1 MSAGFN
7 NSKAPRFLR
16 LLRLGGQLAYSPSP
30 QRKGAMPNM
39 DAKDL
44 RNVALVGHSGS
55 GKTTLAEA
63 ALFSTK
69 ATTRMGSVTDGNTV
83 SDFEPEEVKR
93 GGSIQTSLV
102 SVIHGDAKIN
112 FLDTPGY
119 DDFLG
124 EVVSALR
131 VVEGAVI
138 VVAAPTGVDV
148 GTEKSWNMCE
158 SSGIPRMFVVN
169 RMDRENANFSRNVS
183 DIQASFGRQCI
194 PFQIPLGDAQEFKG
208 VVSIIDP
215 PTDIPTEVADE
226 VAAARERLIEA
237 AAESDDELADRYLS
251 GEELSAEEVIS
262 GVRTAVLAGE
272 LVPILAT
279 SSSPE
284 AIGITEFL
292 EMARSFLPSPIDGK
306 PSEISKG
313 NDSAEYSSD
322 STAPLAA
329 LVFKTMADPFVGKL
343 SVFRVYQGTIKSNSE
358 VWNSNQEQA
367 ERIGQLYLPKG
378 KIQDNVAE
386 VTAGDIGAIGKLN
399 ATITGDSLTTR
410 DAGLK
415 FPQIK
420 QPVGYFRMAVSPAS
434 KDDLDK
440 MSMALSRIV
449 EEDPTLQF
457 SRDPSTSESLITG
470 LGDAQIEVALEK
482 IKRKFG
488 ADLRVKMPRVPYKE
502 TITRTANSEYR
513 HKKQS
518 GGHGQFGHVLLRLE
532 PQDRDQGFEFSTEI
546 TGGRVPKEYIP
557 SVEKGVNKALDEGS
571 LAGFPL
577 VDLKAVLYD
586 GSYHDVDSSGMS
598 FEIAS
603 IQALK
608 QGLGDAGPVL
618 LEPVVKLSIT
628 VPDAYTGEVISDI
641 NGKRG
646 RILGMNPDDGAT
658 LIEAEVPLA
667 EVQRYAQDLRSVSQG
682 RGTYTLEFD
691 HYDQVP
697 ANLEPKVIEDAKRA
711 KEEESV

>member
-1 MSAGFN
+1 
-7 NSKAPRFLR
+7 
-16 LLRLGGQLAYSPSP
+16 
-30 QRKGAMPNM
+30 M

-44 RNVALVGHSGS
+44 RNVALLGHSGS
-55 GKTTLAEA
+55 GKTSLGEA
-63 ALFSTK
+63 ALFTTK
-69 ATTRMGSVTDGNTV
+69 ATTRLGTISGGNTV

-93 GGSIQTSLV
+93 GGSIQTTLLSITEDG
-102 SVIHGDAKIN
+102 SKIN

-148 GTEKSWNMCE
+148 GTERGWSMCE
-158 SSGIPRMFVVN
+158 AAGIPRMFVVN
-169 RMDRENANFSRNVS
+169 KMDRENASFSRNVA

-194 PFQIPLGDAQEFKG
+194 PFQVPLGDAQDFKG
-208 VVSIIDP
+208 VVSIVNP
-215 PTDIPTEVADE
+215 PADIPAEVAEE
-226 VAAARERLIEA
+226 VAAARDRLIEA

-251 GEELSAEEVIS
+251 GEELSAEEVIA

-279 SSSPE
+279 SSTPE
-284 AIGITEFL
+284 GIGVTEFL
-292 EMARSFLPSPIDGK
+292 ETTRSFLPSPVDGK
-306 PSEISKG
+306 PTEVFKG
-313 NDSAEYSSD
+313 SDAAEYTTD
-322 STAPLAA
+322 PAGPLAA
-329 LVFKTMADPFVGKL
+329 FVFKTTADPFVGKL

-358 VWNSNQEQA
+358 VWNSNRDQP

-378 KIQDNVAE
+378 KSQENVTE
-386 VTAGDIGAIGKLN
+386 ITAGDIGAIGKLSS
-399 ATITGDSLTTR
+399 TLTGDTICSR
-410 DAGLK
+410 DNSVT
-415 FPQIK
+415 FPKIK
-420 QPVGYFRMAVSPAS
+420 QPVGYFRMAVTPAS

-457 SRDPSTSESLITG
+457 SRDAGTSESLITG
-470 LGDAQIEVALEK
+470 LGDAQIEVALER

-488 ADLRVKMPRVPYKE
+488 ADLRVKMPRVPYRE

-532 PQDRDQGFEFSTEI
+532 PQDRDQGFEFATEV
-546 TGGRVPKEYIP
+546 TGGRIPKEYIP
-557 SVEKGVNKALDEGS
+557 SVEKGVTKALDEGS

-608 QGLGDAGPVL
+608 QGLADAGPVL
-618 LEPVVKLSIT
+618 LEPVVKLSVT
-628 VPDAYTGEVISDI
+628 VPDAYTGEVISDL
-641 NGKRG
+641 NVKRG
-646 RILGMNPDDGAT
+646 RILGMNPDNGVT

-682 RGTYTLEFD
+682 RGTYSLEFD

>member
-1 MSAGFN
+1 
-7 NSKAPRFLR
+7 
-16 LLRLGGQLAYSPSP
+16 
-30 QRKGAMPNM
+30 M

-44 RNVALVGHSGS
+44 RNVALLGHSGS
-55 GKTTLAEA
+55 GKTSLGEA
-63 ALFSTK
+63 ALFTTK
-69 ATTRMGSVTDGNTV
+69 ATTRMGTISDGNTV

-93 GGSIQTSLV
+93 GSSIQTTLLSIV
-102 SVIHGDAKIN
+102 DSDAKIN

-131 VVEGAVI
+131 VVEGAVL
-138 VVAAPTGVDV
+138 VLAAPSGVDV
-148 GTEKSWNMCE
+148 GTERSWNMCE
-158 SSGIPRMFVVN
+158 AAGIPRMFVVN
-169 RMDRENANFSRNVS
+169 KMDRENANFARNVS

-194 PFQIPLGDAQEFKG
+194 PFQVPLGDAQEFKG
-208 VVSIIDP
+208 VVSIINP
-215 PTDIPTEVADE
+215 PADIPAEIADE
-226 VAAARERLIEA
+226 VSAARDRLIEA
-237 AAESDDELADRYLS
+237 AAESDDDLADRYLS
-251 GEELSAEEVIS
+251 GEQLSVDEVIS

-279 SSSPE
+279 SSAPE
-284 AIGITEFL
+284 AIGVEEFL
-292 EMARSFLPSPIDGK
+292 ETTRSFLPSPVDGK
-306 PSEISKG
+306 KARLLKG
-313 NDSAEYSSD
+313 TEAAEYEVD
-322 STAPLAA
+322 PTAPLAA
-329 LVFKTMADPFVGKL
+329 FVFKTTADPFVGKL
-343 SVFRVYQGTIKSNSE
+343 SVFRVYQGSVKSNSE
-358 VWNSNQEQA
+358 TWNSTKEQA

-378 KIQDNVAE
+378 KNQENVNE
-386 VTAGDIGAIGKLN
+386 ITAGDIGAIGKLSS
-399 ATITGDSLTTR
+399 TVTGDTLCSR
-410 DAGLK
+410 ENSVS
-415 FPQIK
+415 FPRIT
-420 QPVGYFRMAVSPAS
+420 QPVGYFRMAVTPAS

-440 MSMALSRIV
+440 MSMALNRIV

-457 SRDPSTSESLITG
+457 SRDANTSESLITG
-470 LGDAQIEVALEK
+470 LGDAQIDVALEK

-488 ADLRVKMPRVPYKE
+488 ADLRVKMPKVAYRE
-502 TITRTANSEYR
+502 TITKITNSEYR

-518 GGHGQFGHVLLRLE
+518 GGHGQFGHVLIRLE
-532 PQDRDQGFEFSTEI
+532 PQERDQGFEFKTEV
-546 TGGRVPKEYIP
+546 TGGRIPKEYIP
-557 SVEKGVNKALDEGS
+557 SVEKGVTKGLDEGS

-603 IQALK
+603 VQALK
-608 QGLGDAGPVL
+608 QGVGDANPVL

-628 VPDAYTGEVISDI
+628 VPDAYTGEVISDL

-646 RILGMNPDDGAT
+646 RILGMNPDNGVT

-682 RGTYTLEFD
+682 RGSYSMEFD

-697 ANLEPKVIEDAKRA
+697 ANLEPKVIEDVKRA

>member
-1 MSAGFN
+1 
-7 NSKAPRFLR
+7 
-16 LLRLGGQLAYSPSP
+16 
-30 QRKGAMPNM
+30 MPNM

-44 RNVALVGHSGS
+44 RNVALLGHSGS
-55 GKTTLAEA
+55 GKTSLGEA
-63 ALFSTK
+63 ALFTTK
-69 ATTRMGSVTDGNTV
+69 ATTRMGTISDGNTV

-93 GGSIQTSLV
+93 GSSIQTTLLSIV
-102 SVIHGDAKIN
+102 DADAKIN

-131 VVEGAVI
+131 VVEGAVL
-138 VVAAPTGVDV
+138 VLAAPSGVDV
-148 GTEKSWNMCE
+148 GTERSWNMCE
-158 SSGIPRMFVVN
+158 AAGIPRMFVVN
-169 RMDRENANFSRNVS
+169 KMDRENANFARNVS

-194 PFQIPLGDAQEFKG
+194 PFQVPLGDAQEFKG
-208 VVSIIDP
+208 VVSIINP
-215 PTDIPTEVADE
+215 PADIPAEIADE
-226 VAAARERLIEA
+226 VAAARDRLIEA
-237 AAESDDELADRYLS
+237 AAESDDDLADRYLS
-251 GEELSAEEVIS
+251 GEQLSVDEVIS

-279 SSSPE
+279 SSAPE
-284 AIGITEFL
+284 AIGVEEFL
-292 EMARSFLPSPIDGK
+292 ETTRSFLPSPVDGK
-306 PSEISKG
+306 KARLLKG
-313 NDSAEYSSD
+313 TEAAEYEVD
-322 STAPLAA
+322 PAAPLAA
-329 LVFKTMADPFVGKL
+329 FVFKTTADPFVGKL
-343 SVFRVYQGTIKSNSE
+343 SVFRVYQGSVKSNSE
-358 VWNSNQEQA
+358 TWNSTKEQS

-378 KIQDNVAE
+378 KNQENVNE
-386 VTAGDIGAIGKLN
+386 ITAGDIGAIGKLSS
-399 ATITGDSLTTR
+399 TVTGDTLCSR
-410 DAGLK
+410 ENSVS
-415 FPQIK
+415 FPRIT
-420 QPVGYFRMAVSPAS
+420 QPVGYFRMAVTPAS

-440 MSMALSRIV
+440 MSMALNRIV

-457 SRDPSTSESLITG
+457 SRDANTSESLITG
-470 LGDAQIEVALEK
+470 LGDAQIDVALEK

-488 ADLRVKMPRVPYKE
+488 ADLRVKMPKVAYRE
-502 TITRTANSEYR
+502 TITKITNSEYR

-518 GGHGQFGHVLLRLE
+518 GGHGQFGHVLIRLE
-532 PQDRDQGFEFSTEI
+532 PQERDQGFEFKTEV
-546 TGGRVPKEYIP
+546 TGGRIPKEYIP
-557 SVEKGVNKALDEGS
+557 SVEKGVTKGLDEGS

-603 IQALK
+603 VQALK
-608 QGLGDAGPVL
+608 QGVGDANPVL

-628 VPDAYTGEVISDI
+628 VPDAYTGEVISDL

-646 RILGMNPDDGAT
+646 RILGMNPDNGAT

-682 RGTYTLEFD
+682 RGSYSMEFD

-697 ANLEPKVIEDAKRA
+697 ANLEPKVIEDVKRA

>member
-1 MSAGFN
+1 
-7 NSKAPRFLR
+7 
-16 LLRLGGQLAYSPSP
+16 
-30 QRKGAMPNM
+30 M

-44 RNVALVGHSGS
+44 RNVALLGHSGS
-55 GKTTLAEA
+55 GKTSLGEA
-63 ALFSTK
+63 ALFITK
-69 ATTRMGSVTDGNTV
+69 ATTRLGTISDGNTV
-83 SDFEPEEVKR
+83 SDFEPEEIKR
-93 GGSIQTSLV
+93 GGSIQTTLI
-102 SVIHGDAKIN
+102 SVVEGDAKIN

-148 GTEKSWNMCE
+148 GTEKAWNMCE
-158 SSGIPRMFVVN
+158 ASQIPRMFVVN
-169 RMDRENANFSRNVS
+169 KMDRENAEFSKNVS

-194 PFQIPLGDAQEFKG
+194 PFQVPLGNAQDFKG
-208 VVSIIDP
+208 VVSIVDP
-215 PTDIPTEVADE
+215 PAVIPAEVAEE

-251 GEELSAEEVIS
+251 GEELSAEEVIA

-279 SSSPE
+279 ASAPQGV
-284 AIGITEFL
+284 GIEEFL
-292 EMARSFLPSPIDGK
+292 ETTRSFLPSPLDGK
-306 PSEISKG
+306 KVDVTKDG
-313 NDSAEYSSD
+313 NTAEYAVD
-322 STAPLAA
+322 PAGPLAA
-329 LVFKTMADPFVGKL
+329 FIFKTTADPFVGKL
-343 SVFRVYQGTIKSNSE
+343 SVFRVYQGTVKSNSE
-358 VWNSNQEQA
+358 IWNSNREQS

-378 KIQDNVAE
+378 KSQENVSE
-386 VTAGDIGAIGKLN
+386 ITAGDIGAIGKLS
-399 ATITGDSLTTR
+399 ASLTGDTMSTR
-410 DAGLK
+410 DNAVK

-420 QPVGYFRMAVSPAS
+420 QPVGYFRMAVTPAS

-457 SRDPSTSESLITG
+457 SRDPGTSESLITG
-470 LGDAQIEVALEK
+470 LGDAQIDIALER

-488 ADLRVKMPRVPYKE
+488 ADLRVKMPRVPYRE
-502 TITRTANSEYR
+502 TITKITKSEYR

-518 GGHGQFGHVLLRLE
+518 GGHGQFGHVILRLE
-532 PQDRDQGFEFSTEI
+532 PQERNLGFAFTTEI
-546 TGGRVPKEYIP
+546 TGGKIPKEYIP
-557 SVEKGVNKALDEGS
+557 SVEKGVTKALDEGS

-586 GSYHDVDSSGMS
+586 GSFHDVDSSGMS

-608 QGLGDAGPVL
+608 QGVGDAGPVL
-618 LEPVVKLSIT
+618 LEPVVKLSVT
-628 VPDAYTGEVISDI
+628 VPDAYTGEVISDL

-646 RILGMNPDDGAT
+646 RILGMNPDDGVT

-682 RGTYTLEFD
+682 RGTYSLEFD

-711 KEEESV
+711 KEESI